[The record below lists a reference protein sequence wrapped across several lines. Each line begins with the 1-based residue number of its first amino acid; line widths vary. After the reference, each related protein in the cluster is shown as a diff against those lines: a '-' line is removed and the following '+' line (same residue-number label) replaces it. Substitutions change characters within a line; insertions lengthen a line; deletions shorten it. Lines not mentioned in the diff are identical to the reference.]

1 MLPMCYSTNKTMIA
15 KDQNQLSLI
24 DQTVNTFDSAINE
37 TTTADGLSLID
48 KWLNRLDEIGDDVT
62 DDIADT
68 LEQLRPEIDTAQ
80 RYNRIDNQRIA
91 DLLADLI
98 EQTRNV
104 AATAEASAEQTELSQ
119 LIAVLENLHR
129 QAINAIG

>member
-1 MLPMCYSTNKTMIA
+1 MIA
-15 KDQNQLSLI
+15 KDQNQVSLI
-24 DQTVNTFDSAINE
+24 EQTVNTFDSAINE

-80 RYNRIDNQRIA
+80 RYNRVDNQRIA
-91 DLLADLI
+91 ELLADLI

-104 AATAEASAEQTELSQ
+104 AATAEASAEQTELAQ

-129 QAINAIG
+129 QAVNAIR

>member
-1 MLPMCYSTNKTMIA
+1 MIA
-15 KDQNQLSLI
+15 KDQNQISLI
-24 DQTVNTFDSAINE
+24 EETVNTFDGNIDE
-37 TTTADGLSLID
+37 TTASDGLSIID
-48 KWLNRLDEIGDDVT
+48 KWLNRLDEVSDETT

-68 LEQLRPEIDTAQ
+68 LERLRPEIDTAQ

-91 DLLADLI
+91 SLLQELI

-104 AATAEASAEQTELSQ
+104 AATAEASAEQEELSQ

-129 QAINAIG
+129 QAASQISQS